1 MGGQA
6 VATGSRITTPL
17 KASNSRGETS
27 SMTESYPNA
36 YSATERKHQE
46 TYYQEPYATHTS
58 PDQIH
63 SGTVLPPCDLWTIK
77 TEHVQGSNQASSCST
92 QDLARNAQ
100 AAGYDHPHG
109 PRGVLPMSKPVHDQ
123 SISMPPPR
131 QHVRQGQSDQFDQA
145 PGQIYDLKER
155 YHQNH
160 EDQHFQPPSDLKG
173 NDCRAAASPESCDLE
188 FDLWALDYP
197 DDASCLP
204 MQQRVQ
210 AMAATMALQD
220 IQDRRQA
227 VIVSQ
232 FFHDL
237 DDKDFFLNVSQ
248 TAYWQTLQN
257 DPVFAPIPVDAEVT
271 SFEDLQ
277 KRARECYYN
286 EDYADH
292 YGNLHSFCAAET
304 EQNFQPLENRALSV
318 EQEERLAALGV
329 TGPPKSARPHIPQD
343 ATPSQHIAPGLQ
355 PDTSQEPHD
364 NHLIR
369 GRAQRQGSQ
378 STEYNEWSNQ
388 TSSYPP
394 DRGHELQ
401 HQNHDQPKK
410 KSRRKR
416 RSERHKPHGHESS
429 HYRPQSNNP
438 LNGRNG
444 NPSGQPRSRGNEP
457 WKDNKQGQK
466 RAYEEPTR
474 YARGQEDMAGKRRK
488 WD

>member
-1 MGGQA
+1 
-6 VATGSRITTPL
+6 
-17 KASNSRGETS
+17 
-27 SMTESYPNA
+27 
-36 YSATERKHQE
+36 
-46 TYYQEPYATHTS
+46 
-58 PDQIH
+58 
-63 SGTVLPPCDLWTIK
+63 
-77 TEHVQGSNQASSCST
+77 
-92 QDLARNAQ
+92 
-100 AAGYDHPHG
+100 
-109 PRGVLPMSKPVHDQ
+109 
-123 SISMPPPR
+123 
-131 QHVRQGQSDQFDQA
+131 
-145 PGQIYDLKER
+145 
-155 YHQNH
+155 
-160 EDQHFQPPSDLKG
+160 
-173 NDCRAAASPESCDLE
+173 
-188 FDLWALDYP
+188 
-197 DDASCLP
+197 
-204 MQQRVQ
+204 
-210 AMAATMALQD
+210 MALQD

-237 DDKDFFLNVSQ
+237 DDKNFFLNVSQ

-277 KRARECYYN
+277 KQARECYYS
-286 EDYADH
+286 EDNTDH
-292 YGNLHSFCAAET
+292 YAEHHDNLHSFCATET
-304 EQNFQPLENRALSV
+304 EQTLQASENRALSV

-329 TGPPKSARPHIPQD
+329 TGPPKPARPHIPQD

-355 PDTSQEPHD
+355 SDTSQEPHD
-364 NHLIR
+364 NYLIR

-378 STEYNEWSNQ
+378 STEYNEWSSQ
-388 TSSYPP
+388 TSSYRP

-416 RSERHKPHGHESS
+416 RSERHKPHGHETS

-444 NPSGQPRSRGNEP
+444 NPSGQPKSRGTEP

-474 YARGQEDMAGKRRK
+474 YARGEEHMAGKRRK